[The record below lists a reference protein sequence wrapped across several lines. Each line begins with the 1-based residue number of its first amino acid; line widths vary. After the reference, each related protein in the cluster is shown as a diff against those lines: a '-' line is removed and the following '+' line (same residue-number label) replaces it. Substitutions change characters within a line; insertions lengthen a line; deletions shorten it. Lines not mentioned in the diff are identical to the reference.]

1 MCRTVRPSPSVEPDK
16 TPRTAKD
23 GSDVTE
29 THRPANP
36 RTTGLR
42 SRTAVGSAL
51 AALAAVGT
59 LGLLTSCGPSPH
71 SSAAAAGAVASG
83 RPAASPMPSMSM
95 PMPANHPGTDT
106 AVTGHT
112 VAIKNFAFAPATLKV
127 PVGTTVTWTN
137 QDTDAH
143 TVTSDGSGGPL
154 HSAALATGATYSH
167 TFTKPGT
174 FAYLCTIHPFMT
186 ATVEVTR

>member
-1 MCRTVRPSPSVEPDK
+1 MTATHHPPNPH
-16 TPRTAKD
+16 TPGR
-23 GSDVTE
+23 
-29 THRPANP
+29 
-36 RTTGLR
+36 R
-42 SRTAVGSAL
+42 SRTAVGLAL
-51 AALAAVGT
+51 AALATAGT

-71 SSAAAAGAVASG
+71 SAAIAAGAVTPG
-83 RPAASPMPSMSM
+83 RPGASPMPSMSM
-95 PMPANHPGTDT
+95 PMPTNHPGKGTP
-106 AVTGHT
+106 VTGHT

-154 HSAALATGATYSH
+154 RSAALATHATYSY
-167 TFTKPGT
+167 TFTEPGT
-174 FAYLCTIHPFMT
+174 YAYLCTVHPFMT